1 MNSLFVV
8 KYSSRKDM
16 LKGIV
21 MQIYPNQ
28 RQKEQLCQMFGNDR
42 FVWNK
47 MLQMAN
53 KRYENNP
60 TSQFVN
66 AYGMSYL
73 LKPLKQEYPF
83 LKKSDSSSLQIVT
96 SNLDQAFQRLF
107 KHQGGHPKF
116 HSRKYDKP
124 SYTGKS
130 TIQIVAKRYLKIPK
144 LGYIKS
150 SKTGRLL
157 NRKIKRYTLT
167 YLPTG
172 KYQLSVI
179 IECDSQTFQKT
190 GQKIGIDLGLHDLM
204 ILSNGIKY
212 KKYTT
217 QYLDNEAK
225 QWQRKM
231 ARRKNKATI
240 SVRQWN
246 YNHDENHSQE
256 LEDYSNWQRAKQI
269 KATYQ
274 DKAKRKRNAYLQQ
287 ITTDLVKNYD
297 VIVMEDLKVKNMMK
311 NHHLAD
317 SIAHACWRKIRDML
331 TYKCQWYGKQLIVV
345 NPRNTS
351 RVCHHCCHL
360 QKQFKGMPTNEWL
373 NTRQWYC
380 EKCGMLQD
388 RDINAA
394 NNILQLGLKDN
405 N

>member
-1 MNSLFVV
+1 
-8 KYSSRKDM
+8 M

-28 RQKEQLCQMFGNDR
+28 RQKEQLRQMFGNDR

-60 TSQFVN
+60 TSQFIN
-66 AYGMSYL
+66 AYAMCYL

-83 LKKSDSSSLQIVT
+83 LKDSDSSSLQIVI
-96 SNLDQAFQRLF
+96 SNLEQAFQRLF

-130 TIQIVAKRYLKIPK
+130 TIQIVAKRYLRIPK

-157 NRKIKRYTLT
+157 NGKIKRYTLS

-179 IECDSQTFQKT
+179 MECDCQAFQKT

-217 QYLDNEAK
+217 KYLDTEAK

-231 ARRKNKATI
+231 AHRKNRATI
-240 SVRQWN
+240 NVRQWN
-246 YNHDENHSQE
+246 HNHDANHSQE

-274 DKAKRKRNAYLQQ
+274 DKAKRKRNMYLQQ

-297 VIVMEDLKVKNMMK
+297 VIAMEDLKVKNMMK

-351 RVCHHCCHL
+351 RVCHHCHHL
-360 QKQFKGMPTNEWL
+360 QEQFKGMPTNEWL

>member
-217 QYLDNEAK
+217 KYLDNEAK

>member
-1 MNSLFVV
+1 
-8 KYSSRKDM
+8 M

-217 QYLDNEAK
+217 KYLDNEAK

>member
-1 MNSLFVV
+1 
-8 KYSSRKDM
+8 M

-28 RQKEQLCQMFGNDR
+28 KQKEQLYQMFGNDR

-60 TSQFVN
+60 TSQFIN
-66 AYGMSYL
+66 AYAMCYL

-83 LKKSDSSSLQIVT
+83 LKDSDSSSLQIVIG
-96 SNLDQAFQRLF
+96 NLDQAFQRLF
-107 KHQGGHPKF
+107 KKQGGHPKF

-157 NRKIKRYTLT
+157 NGKIKRYTLS

-179 IECDSQTFQKT
+179 MECDSQTFQKT

-217 QYLDNEAK
+217 KYLDNEAK

-231 ARRKNKATI
+231 AHRKNRATI

-246 YNHDENHSQE
+246 YNHDVNHSQE
-256 LEDYSNWQRAKQI
+256 LEDYINWQRAKQI
-269 KATYQ
+269 KVTYQ
-274 DKAKRKRNAYLQQ
+274 DKAKRKRNMYLQQ
-287 ITTDLVKNYD
+287 ITTNLVKNYD
-297 VIVMEDLKVKNMMK
+297 VIVMEDLKVQNMMK

-345 NPRNTS
+345 NPCNTS
-351 RVCHHCCHL
+351 RVCHHCHHL
-360 QKQFKGMPTNEWL
+360 QEQFKGMPTNEWL

-380 EKCGMLQD
+380 EKCGILQD

>member
-1 MNSLFVV
+1 
-8 KYSSRKDM
+8 M

-28 RQKEQLCQMFGNDR
+28 RQKEQLRQMFGNDR

-53 KRYENNP
+53 KRYKNNP
-60 TSQFVN
+60 TSQFIN
-66 AYGMSYL
+66 AYAMCYL

-83 LKKSDSSSLQIVT
+83 LKDSDSSSLQIVI

-157 NRKIKRYTLT
+157 NGKIKRYTLT

-179 IECDSQTFQKT
+179 IECDSQTFKKT

-217 QYLDNEAK
+217 KYLDNEAK

-231 ARRKNKATI
+231 AHRKNRATI

-246 YNHDENHSQE
+246 HNHDANHSQT

-274 DKAKRKRNAYLQQ
+274 DKAKRQRNAYLQQ

-317 SIAHACWRKIRDML
+317 SIAHACWRKIKDML
-331 TYKCQWYGKQLIVV
+331 TYKCQWYDKQLIVV

-351 RVCHHCCHL
+351 RVCHHCHHL

-380 EKCGMLQD
+380 EKCGILQD

>member
-1 MNSLFVV
+1 
-8 KYSSRKDM
+8 M

-83 LKKSDSSSLQIVT
+83 LKESDSSSLQIVT

-217 QYLDNEAK
+217 KYLDNEAK

>member
-1 MNSLFVV
+1 
-8 KYSSRKDM
+8 M
-16 LKGIV
+16 LKGII

-83 LKKSDSSSLQIVT
+83 LKESDSSSLQIVT

-217 QYLDNEAK
+217 KYLDNEAK

-351 RVCHHCCHL
+351 RVCHHCHHL
-360 QKQFKGMPTNEWL
+360 QEQFKGMPTNEWL

>member
-1 MNSLFVV
+1 
-8 KYSSRKDM
+8 M

-28 RQKEQLCQMFGNDR
+28 RQQEQLRQMFGNDR

-66 AYGMSYL
+66 AYGMNYL

-83 LKKSDSSSLQIVT
+83 LKESDSSSLQIVT
-96 SNLDQAFQRLF
+96 SNLEQAFQRLF
-107 KHQGGHPKF
+107 KHQGDHPKF

-157 NRKIKRYTLT
+157 NGKIKRYTLS

-179 IECDSQTFQKT
+179 MECDNQAFQKT

-217 QYLDNEAK
+217 KYLDNEAK

-231 ARRKNKATI
+231 AHRKNRATI

-246 YNHDENHSQE
+246 YNHDANHSQE

-297 VIVMEDLKVKNMMK
+297 VIVMEDLKTKNMMK

-345 NPRNTS
+345 NPCNTS
-351 RVCHHCCHL
+351 RVCHHCHHL